1 MIKPQQLR
9 TIDDI
14 GRWINDPRKIA
25 QSMPSFHQSS
35 VIKPYLPDGLGLHR
49 PQCFL
54 DLSHNRLPHLRRI
67 GKSLPSTLR
76 VYQLP
81 RFDDRHLEVP
91 RDAPIHP
98 FVHPYLIAEFLIE
111 EILQCPR
118 MAPVP
123 SSATVLDHDVHH
135 LGIETGSHGRRTWGV
150 WQKNTE
156 MIFISED
163 TNDCCFANCAQRTRS
178 VCCFAN

>member
-1 MIKPQQLR
+1 VGCGEKNILKTCGTRLQGVISLSQPLMIKASTIKNHRYYRALAKRFTKDRPVNAFIPSKLR
-9 TIDDI
+9 YQT
-14 GRWINDPRKIA
+14 
-25 QSMPSFHQSS
+25 
-35 VIKPYLPDGLGLHR
+35 YLLDGLGLHR

-54 DLSHNRLPHLRRI
+54 DLSHNRLPHLLRI

-98 FVHPYLIAEFLIE
+98 FVHPYPMAEFLIE

-123 SSATVLDHDVHH
+123 SSATLLDHDVQH
-135 LGIETGSHGRRTWGV
+135 LGMRRAVMVVRRG
-150 WQKNTE
+150 KFNK
-156 MIFISED
+156 
-163 TNDCCFANCAQRTRS
+163 RK
-178 VCCFAN
+178 